1 MNFMKR
7 QIQSSQN
14 NLRLAL
20 GGLLLAIVS
29 IATVSPALA
38 ADATTPVGV
47 VNVNQASVDQL
58 SLLPR
63 IGPAVAAR
71 IVEHREAN
79 GPFAG
84 KEELMLVRGIGERT
98 YENLEPFIA
107 LEGKTTLSEKVR
119 LPKAASTGSD

>member
-1 MNFMKR
+1 M
-7 QIQSSQN
+7 N
-14 NLRLAL
+14 NLTQRIQNSQRTLRLVC

-29 IATVSPALA
+29 IATGSPALA
-38 ADATTPVGV
+38 AEATTPTGV

-58 SLLPR
+58 TLLPR
-63 IGPAVAAR
+63 IGPAVAAK
-71 IVEHREAN
+71 IIEHREAN

-98 YENLEPFIA
+98 YENLEPFIS

-119 LPKAASTGSD
+119 LPKAASSGSD

>member
-1 MNFMKR
+1 M
-7 QIQSSQN
+7 N
-14 NLRLAL
+14 NLTQRIQNSQRTLRLVC

-29 IATVSPALA
+29 IATGSPALA
-38 ADATTPVGV
+38 AEATTPTGV

-58 SLLPR
+58 TLLPR

-71 IVEHREAN
+71 IIEHREVN

-98 YENLEPFIA
+98 YDNLEPFIS

-119 LPKAASTGSD
+119 LPKASSGSD

>member
-1 MNFMKR
+1 MNIINHETDRARK
-7 QIQSSQN
+7 S
-14 NLRLAL
+14 LRLAL

-29 IATVSPALA
+29 LTTVTPAVAAGAATPS
-38 ADATTPVGV
+38 GV

-58 SLLPR
+58 TLLPR

-98 YENLEPFIA
+98 YENLEPFIT

-119 LPKAASTGSD
+119 LPKPASSGSD

>member
-1 MNFMKR
+1 MNIINHETDRVRK
-7 QIQSSQN
+7 

-20 GGLLLAIVS
+20 GGLLLAMVS
-29 IATVSPALA
+29 LTTVSPAMA
-38 ADATTPVGV
+38 AEAAIASGV
-47 VNVNQASVDQL
+47 VNVNEASVDQL
-58 SLLPR
+58 TLLPR
-63 IGPAVAAR
+63 VGPAVAAR

-98 YENLEPFIA
+98 YENLERFIT

-119 LPKAASTGSD
+119 LPKAASSDSD